1 MVAFAQNYEQE
12 WVGCADGALVNI
24 NKLMNCRTLT
34 EAVLQNSNPE
44 QEYYMGVDVARSQK
58 TSNNQSSIAVVR
70 VIRSKDKGRIIYI
83 DVVNII
89 NIPNVLNFNAQAA
102 IIKKVQKL
110 YMAKVVVLD
119 ARSEERRVGK
129 ECRSRWSP
137 YH

>member
-1 MVAFAQNYEQE
+1 
-12 WVGCADGALVNI
+12 
-24 NKLMNCRTLT
+24 
-34 EAVLQNSNPE
+34 
-44 QEYYMGVDVARSQK
+44 MGVDVARSQK

-119 ARSEERRVGK
+119 ANGLGVGLADFK
-129 ECRSRWSP
+129 R
-137 YH
+137 HD